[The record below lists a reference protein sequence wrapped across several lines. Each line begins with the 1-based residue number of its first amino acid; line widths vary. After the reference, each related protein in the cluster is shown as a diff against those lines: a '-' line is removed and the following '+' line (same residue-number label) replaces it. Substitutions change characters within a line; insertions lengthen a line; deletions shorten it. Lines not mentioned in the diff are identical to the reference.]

1 MNCKTSKFSVLK
13 KIVFL
18 LLITTISVF
27 LQTIEGVVIDSITK
41 KKIAFSS
48 IVLLNGRGIYTD
60 DNGTF
65 SLKSKKNNDTLKIS
79 TIGYHSKLI
88 PLKPYESQEKINLKI
103 YLQPKVEQLSE
114 VLINSKKLKFNKKVT
129 FGEKRDGNIG
139 MSSLIGYETCIL
151 IKNPKRKLG
160 RVKRVYIN
168 LKRRHDAQLNA
179 AFSIKLYKY
188 DKINNK
194 PGDLLNEERILVYP
208 KNKKYRLWVNLKDL
222 KIDFPEN
229 GICIGVEM
237 INTHGKVKKYTTFGP
252 MYRYT
257 KSESNDFTIWS
268 NYYNVGWKSGS
279 TKNKKR
285 KTLNPMIGLEVL
297 YADEN

>member
-1 MNCKTSKFSVLK
+1 MK
-13 KIVFL
+13 KIL
-18 LLITTISVF
+18 LFTLIKISS
-27 LQTIEGVVIDSITK
+27 LYSQNIQGTVVDSLSRN
-41 KKIAFSS
+41 KIQFSS
-48 IVLLNGRGIYTD
+48 VVLLNGRGIYT
-60 DNGTF
+60 NSEGQFNLT
-65 SLKSKKNNDTLKIS
+65 SKKNNDTLKIS
-79 TIGYHSKLI
+79 TVGYHSKLI
-88 PLKPYESQEKINLKI
+88 PLKPYENQEKINLKI

-129 FGEKRDGNIG
+129 LGEKRDGNIG

-179 AFSIKLYKY
+179 AFNIKLYEY

-297 YADEN
+297 YAD